1 MMTGYSIAFAPYLPV
16 WGLLVL
22 AAVAI
27 LMFGWL
33 LVRQM
38 PGTLFRAGLAA
49 LLLLG
54 LANPA
59 LLQERRELNPDVA
72 LLIVDETP
80 SQSAVGRLEET
91 RAAAEA
97 VQAQLAQFAPSLE
110 VRRVVLRHSTVQD
123 SAQGTRVVEATR
135 DALADV
141 PARRY
146 AGAILITDGQIH
158 DPQELASLPP
168 GPLHALID
176 GARNTPDRRLQIV
189 KAPSFGVV
197 DEPLELTLRISDPT
211 VGP

>member
-59 LLQERRELNPDVA
+59 LLQERREL
-72 LLIVDETP
+72 
-80 SQSAVGRLEET
+80 
-91 RAAAEA
+91 
-97 VQAQLAQFAPSLE
+97 
-110 VRRVVLRHSTVQD
+110 
-123 SAQGTRVVEATR
+123 
-135 DALADV
+135 
-141 PARRY
+141 
-146 AGAILITDGQIH
+146 
-158 DPQELASLPP
+158 
-168 GPLHALID
+168 
-176 GARNTPDRRLQIV
+176 
-189 KAPSFGVV
+189 
-197 DEPLELTLRISDPT
+197 
-211 VGP
+211 

>member
-1 MMTGYSIAFAPYLPV
+1 MTGYSIAFAPYLPV

-97 VQAQLAQFAPSLE
+97 VQA
-110 VRRVVLRHSTVQD
+110 
-123 SAQGTRVVEATR
+123 
-135 DALADV
+135 
-141 PARRY
+141 
-146 AGAILITDGQIH
+146 
-158 DPQELASLPP
+158 
-168 GPLHALID
+168 
-176 GARNTPDRRLQIV
+176 
-189 KAPSFGVV
+189 
-197 DEPLELTLRISDPT
+197 
-211 VGP
+211 